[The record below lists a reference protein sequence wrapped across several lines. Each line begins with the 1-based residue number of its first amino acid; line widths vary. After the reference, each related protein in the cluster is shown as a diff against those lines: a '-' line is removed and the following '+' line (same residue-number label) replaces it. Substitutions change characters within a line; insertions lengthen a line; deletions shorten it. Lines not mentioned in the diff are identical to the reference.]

1 MSRSITTDRP
11 RAVRRSARRV
21 LGLGIVAALGLSACG
36 GGDDSGSG
44 SSASTATA
52 APATTAAG
60 SVTTT
65 KGSSPASTAP
75 LPTAPKQ
82 TLKTTTAMFSFFNG
96 YLLDGKPTAI
106 DIWWV
111 YPSAGGEKAITVPY
125 GTRSNPVA
133 LKVLSSKTGPAYSD
147 PSIAIFPAGET
158 DTKRVIQHVT
168 NTARDGEMRIIVVGN
183 TKPLGS
189 VVSMNGGT
197 QNILIS
203 GGTSPVATPPAGKA
217 LVVAN
222 AVPLGHLQP
231 KDFLTP
237 GVGGK
242 CLTLDNNLGGGNAGA
257 GYALDPGTVKLALYD
272 ANTSCASPLG
282 AVDTVVAAGD
292 RFLLVGYG
300 ETVET
305 RKTAVLKL

>member
-1 MSRSITTDRP
+1 MSTTGIRT
-11 RAVRRSARRV
+11 RRLLA
-21 LGLGIVAALGLSACG
+21 LTIVVVLGLSACG
-36 GGDDSGSG
+36 GGDDGGSATTTPT
-44 SSASTATA
+44 SPVAPTTTATA
-52 APATTAAG
+52 GA
-60 SVTTT
+60 TTT
-65 KGSSPASTAP
+65 KSASPTSMPT
-75 LPTAPKQ
+75 PTAPKQ
-82 TLKTTTAMFSFFNG
+82 TLKATTAMFSFFNG
-96 YLLDGKPTAI
+96 YLLDGKPTAV

-133 LKVLSSKTGPAYSD
+133 LKVLASKTGPAYSD

-168 NTARDGEMRIIVVGN
+168 NTARDGEMRIIVIGN

-203 GGTSPVATPPAGKA
+203 GGTSPIPSPPAGKA

-237 GVGGK
+237 GVGGT
-242 CLTLDNNLGGGNAGA
+242 CLKLDNTLGGGNAGA